1 MNNADLKNLED
12 KAVKLALGNVWDKD
26 AYAVNMAILEIDQNN
41 CAACT
46 RLAKYY
52 KDNDN
57 LAEAKNMYLKALN
70 IDPKNWTAINNL
82 YEINKDQEENETVAK
97 INTTKELAKEAQKSM
112 RKCQYELAAKLYA
125 KAFSMEPTLKNATS
139 LAGAYKKM
147 GKDSEIEEL
156 YKQLKDDANVADK
169 KAIESEFKALR

>member
-1 MNNADLKNLED
+1 MED

-125 KAFSMEPTLKNATS
+125 KAFSMEPTLKTRPVWRVRIRKWAKIARSKSCINS
-139 LAGAYKKM
+139 LKM
-147 GKDSEIEEL
+147 TLMWRI
-156 YKQLKDDANVADK
+156 